1 MTPADTAFP
10 THPYGSTTGG
20 GPGRGT
26 TGASP
31 ADRTAA
37 LVACRTLS
45 AALTKAAAL
54 EAARRPAGDDTVH
67 VPVVKFVDAQVRM
80 RFAPALADGWP
91 GNDPVHI
98 VLFGGTNSG
107 KSTVLNLLLGRPIA
121 GMNAIPRF
129 SQHPEG
135 FNRDVSADWFD
146 RFPTRWEGYARYVN
160 QHPPRQTDAELRA
173 GYKPAVS
180 LVNPDLSVVGG
191 VTLPEAL
198 APVAAPDAVL
208 WDCPDFSTVQ
218 ARAYMGTVI
227 DAAAMADVIV
237 VTVTTESYLDDR
249 GGQLLT
255 LLVDSGAVVH
265 VVANKVSGDPQL
277 LADIRAGVGT
287 NSRGNKLEPA
297 GVHPLPMVTADS
309 AQQRLAMLLQSPQGN
324 EVRRAVRAEADRGTL
339 LKRRALLASLD
350 FVERRLTEVLLPLDR
365 EADVG
370 RHWQAAVDRHSQSV
384 ILDRYA
390 SDYINSARYG
400 EFNRTLGRLME
411 LVEVPIISD
420 IMKGIT
426 RVLRTPYTWVKR
438 RLGLEESP
446 KKRPPEEEVLTEL
459 VDKWISTLRGEAQ
472 QRQEKSPHPGWAGII
487 GQLDSAAF
495 RDRIFTEGFAA
506 GYADYRHRLEQ
517 EERQRAE
524 AMYKKLAER
533 PVLLN
538 SLRTMLAGA
547 DALALFLAIKTLGG
561 IDWSDLVVGPVMLK
575 VRRWFTEKGLGAFLE
590 AQKAALEQWQRS
602 AVSTLVYDT
611 LAAPAR
617 GLFKS
622 DVSAQDV
629 EAARGAFRTIKAT
642 LMA

>member
-1 MTPADTAFP
+1 MTPADTAPSIDPHGSARGRDAGAAPP
-10 THPYGSTTGG
+10 TAA
-20 GPGRGT
+20 
-26 TGASP
+26 GASA
-31 ADRTAA
+31 ADRSAA
-37 LVACRTLS
+37 LAACRTLS
-45 AALTKAAAL
+45 AALIKAAAL
-54 EAARRPAGDDTVH
+54 EAARRPAADDSVH
-67 VPVVKFVDAQVRM
+67 IPVVRFVDAQIRM

-91 GNDPVHI
+91 GSDPVHI

-107 KSTVLNLLLGRPIA
+107 KSTVLNLLLGRPVA

-135 FNRDVSADWFD
+135 FNEQATAEWFD

-180 LVNPDLSVVGG
+180 LVRPDAVM
-191 VTLPEAL
+191 PDAL

-249 GGQLLT
+249 GGQLLS
-255 LLVDSGAVVH
+255 LLIDSGAQVH

-287 NSRGNKLEPA
+287 NSRGNQLAPA
-297 GVHPLPMVTADS
+297 GVHPLPMVRADD
-309 AQQRLAMLLQSPQGN
+309 APQRLALLLQSPQGA
-324 EVRRAVRAEADRGTL
+324 EVRKAVRAEADRGTR

-350 FVERRLTEVLLPLDR
+350 FVERRMTEVLQPLDR

-370 RHWQAAVDRHSQSV
+370 RHWQAAVDRHSQTV

-390 SDYINSARYG
+390 SDYINSARYS
-400 EFNRTLGRLME
+400 EFNRVLARLME

-446 KKRPPEEEVLTEL
+446 HKRPPEEEVLTEL

-472 QRQEKSPHPGWAGII
+472 QRQERAPHPGWAGII
-487 GQLDSAAF
+487 AQLDSAAF

-524 AMYKKLAER
+524 AMYRKLSER
-533 PVLLN
+533 PLLLN
-538 SLRTMLAGA
+538 SLRTVLAGM
-547 DALALFLAIKTLGG
+547 DAGALFLTIKTLGG
-561 IDWSDLVVGPVMLK
+561 IDWSDLVVGPLMLK
-575 VRRWFTEKGLGAFLE
+575 VRRWFTEKGLGAYLE
-590 AQKAALEQWQRS
+590 AQKEQLEQWQRS
-602 AVSTLVYDT
+602 AVATLVYDT

-617 GLFKS
+617 KLFQS
-622 DVSAQDV
+622 DVSVQEL
-629 EAARGAFRTIKAT
+629 EAARTAFRTIKGT